1 MTTTKFSTA
10 TYNVLAQCHIRADRY
25 PSSPPEALEAD
36 KRRRALLE
44 RLDGLPVDLLCLQE
58 VEPDLFDLLRA
69 RLDAS
74 HQGAFAP
81 RGSGREGSALFARR
95 SVFAWDGHEVL
106 SFAAQRRRDRELALI
121 ARLTVAGR
129 PLHVAVTH
137 LAWQPQDT
145 APAEHVGRR
154 QIAELLDR
162 RDAAPADSTWIVAG
176 DFNAISQSVVLEEAY
191 RRGLAESCRTQRPWD
206 TTAINRRP
214 RKTDYLLFSEG
225 RLEPDPGI
233 LPRLTRATVMPSL
246 TEPSDHLPLRVDFTT
261 I

>member
-1 MTTTKFSTA
+1 MTTKFSTA
-10 TYNVLAQCHIRADRY
+10 TYNVLAQCHIRGDRY
-25 PSSPPEALEAD
+25 TLSPPEALDAD
-36 KRRRALLE
+36 KRRRLLLA
-44 RLDGLPVDLLCLQE
+44 RLDGHPVDLLCLQE
-58 VEPDLFDLLRA
+58 VEPDLFELLRA

-74 HQGAFAP
+74 HQSAFAP

-95 SVFAWDGHEVL
+95 SVFAWDGLEVL
-106 SFAAQRRRDRELALI
+106 PFAAQRRHERNLALI

-137 LAWQPQDT
+137 LAWQPDDT
-145 APAEHVGRR
+145 LPAEHVGRQ

-162 RDAAPADSTWIVAG
+162 RDAAPADATWIVAG

-214 RKTDYLLFSEG
+214 RKTTYLLFSEG
-225 RLEPDPGI
+225 RLQPEPGI
-233 LPRLTRATVMPSL
+233 LPRLTRETVMPSL